1 MQKRSK
7 NWSDSVY
14 KPREA
19 KECWQHQGLG
29 EWQGTV
35 FPSEPPKG
43 IYPAN
48 FLISNCKSC
57 HKAKSLILLL
67 FPPPPRALLPI
78 PTYKFSLI
86 FLYFKML
93 MHSYIVTSFRM
104 FYINL
109 SSRSQSHNCVHFV
122 LTLTSQTHC
131 SYYCTHPLPYTPP
144 SLNLLPLIKLL
155 CNRCLL
161 HPNYSESKPHFY
173 TSLFLMSVV
182 ESNTNI

>member
-1 MQKRSK
+1 MSIGKRERDRQRDRQTWDSK
-7 NWSDSVY
+7 RNQC
-14 KPREA
+14 KKEA
-19 KECWQHQGLG
+19 KIGVIRFTSQGRPKSAGRHQG

-35 FPSEPPKG
+35 FPSEPLKG

-57 HKAKSLILLL
+57 HKAKCLILLL
-67 FPPPPRALLPI
+67 FPPPSRALLPI

-109 SSRSQSHNCVHFV
+109 SSRS
-122 LTLTSQTHC
+122 
-131 SYYCTHPLPYTPP
+131 
-144 SLNLLPLIKLL
+144 
-155 CNRCLL
+155 
-161 HPNYSESKPHFY
+161 
-173 TSLFLMSVV
+173 
-182 ESNTNI
+182 